1 LLELDLK
8 SGRTHQIRVHCAA
21 LHHPVIGDPL
31 YGGRHNTVIDVGS
44 GSKKRS
50 VRLPRQMLHAWRLGF
65 THPGDGQWQQF
76 EAEMPDDMLGLV
88 DMLREGGSTTEET

>member
-1 LLELDLK
+1 MGPTLLELDLK

-50 VRLPRQMLHAWRLGF
+50 VKNCAA
-65 THPGDGQWQQF
+65 D
-76 EAEMPDDMLGLV
+76 AACVALGLHPS
-88 DMLREGGSTTEET
+88 R